1 MKVLYSFTLF
11 SRLKILFGQNLL
23 TEVDIDNETVSA
35 SGKIVKSGTVIKPDY
50 SVIRDYAQDLLS
62 VCIEDMQMNKAGETP
77 SEPQNQDW
85 QRGYATALARVLE
98 KIRNPKG

>member
-85 QRGYATALARVLE
+85 QRGYATALARIL
-98 KIRNPKG
+98 KKTYGN